1 MRIAVYIAMKRSI
14 NNQQGDSMY
23 AVKNDSVFDEATK
36 LINDAKTIESSED
49 NYREF
54 YITTADDD
62 VYVATIN
69 DDVAD
74 QRKNEKENGSDID
87 YALEAGHVESIQSL
101 R

>member
-1 MRIAVYIAMKRSI
+1 
-14 NNQQGDSMY
+14 MY